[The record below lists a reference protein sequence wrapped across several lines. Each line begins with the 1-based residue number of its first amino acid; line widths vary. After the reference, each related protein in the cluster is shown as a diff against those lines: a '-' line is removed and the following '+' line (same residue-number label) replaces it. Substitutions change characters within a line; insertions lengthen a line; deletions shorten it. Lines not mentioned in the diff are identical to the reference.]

1 MPRENRKRGKKHKK
15 PAAEP
20 DVAEEEVSIEQPEEA
35 EAGPSWIVQKPEHT
49 VETDAEAPFGYLD
62 ADVKAYFR
70 TVDVQMRQWQDG
82 SADIEEDEKRAF
94 FLAALTE
101 MNEKEM
107 QLATDPDCSI
117 ILERVVHSMDDFARR
132 VFADRLAGSY
142 EVLSKHRFASHVI
155 QTLISVAG
163 ETVTRETKGKFP
175 ADSPPDLRTMTEL
188 LLDISDELIPSLSI
202 LLNDAFAS
210 HIVRALLSLLAGL
223 PSTMP
228 SNTQSK
234 KSKQWKDRQGEM
246 RNLFEA
252 HDKIEKPVVPPSF
265 GEKAATAIRMC
276 RKSMSANEVRACAAS
291 KVACPGLDVLLVVEA
306 NTGLSNEPGSLM
318 DSVTTGIVADILS
331 GRPPPAEPSSYI
343 TTLLKDT
350 TSSHLLE
357 TVLIHAPQPVFDALW
372 ANHLCRNGDSG
383 KVAVHPVSNYVL
395 ARAVPRANETQLN
408 NLGRS
413 WWPKAVKAGRMGVV
427 KAVVDRAAELKQ
439 GAEGLWA
446 SVKVAFGVGED
457 CKTEEAIN
465 CVLCLK
471 TVEDFRAT
479 EEPEPNVQGALLLQ
493 SLLRL
498 PDPHNSDLIEDILGL
513 PLPSLKSLAQH
524 PVSSRILDVLLD
536 AESVP
541 KKAKTRFVMAWLGH
555 YHELVDDRIGSRVG
569 ERCWKWCDTYTK
581 EKIARSVMDQEQAL
595 AASFYGKYFARGL
608 NLYLLKKKP
617 YEWRD
622 FVTGQA
628 HKTEVAKPVE
638 KQESVVVKAE
648 TTSPKKKRK
657 QEEDEIDVLFKKAKK
672 SHKGALEGSE
682 VVLQADIK
690 PPP

>member
-20 DVAEEEVSIEQPEEA
+20 DVAQEQVSFEQPEAA
-35 EAGPSWIVQKPEHT
+35 EAGPSWIIQKPEDT
-49 VETDAEAPFGYLD
+49 AEMDPEAPFGYLD

-82 SADIEEDEKRAF
+82 SADIEEGALTRVAEEKRAF
-94 FLAALTE
+94 FVAALTE
-101 MNEKEM
+101 MNEKEK
-107 QLATDPDCSI
+107 QLATDPDCSL

-155 QTLISVAG
+155 QTLINVAG
-163 ETVTRETKGKFP
+163 ETVTRETKGNFP
-175 ADSPPDLRTMTEL
+175 AESPSELLTMTEL

-210 HIVRALLSLLAGL
+210 HIVRAILSLLAGL

-228 SNTQSK
+228 SNTHSK

-246 RNLFEA
+246 RNLFET
-252 HDKIEKPVVPPSF
+252 DNKIEQPVVPPSF
-265 GEKAATAIRMC
+265 GEKAVTAIRMC
-276 RKSMSANEVRACAAS
+276 RKSLSANEVRACAAS
-291 KVACPGLDVLLVVEA
+291 KVACPSLDVLIVVEA
-306 NTGLSNEPGSLM
+306 ITGLSNEPGSLM

-331 GRPPPAEPSSYI
+331 GKSLPAEPSSYI
-343 TTLLKDT
+343 ATLLKDT

-357 TVLIHAPQPVFDALW
+357 TVLTYAPQPVFDALW
-372 ANHLCRNGDSG
+372 ATHLCPNGAAG
-383 KVAVHPVSNYVL
+383 KLAVHPVSNYVL
-395 ARAVPRANETQLN
+395 ARAVPRANEAQLES
-408 NLGRS
+408 LGRS
-413 WWPKAVKAGRMGVV
+413 WWSKAVKAGRMGVV

-446 SVKVAFGVGED
+446 SVKGAFGVGED
-457 CKTEEAIN
+457 HKSEEAIN

-471 TVEDFRAT
+471 TLEDFRAT
-479 EEPEPNVQGALLLQ
+479 EIHEPNVQGALLLQ

-498 PDPHNSDLIEDILGL
+498 PDPHNAELIEDILGL
-513 PLPSLKSLAQH
+513 PLPSLKSLAHH

-608 NLYLLKKKP
+608 NLYLLRKKP

-622 FVTGQA
+622 FVA
-628 HKTEVAKPVE
+628 RNVEAAKPIR
-638 KQESVVVKAE
+638 S
-648 TTSPKKKRK
+648 RRRW
-657 QEEDEIDVLFKKAKK
+657 
-672 SHKGALEGSE
+672 
-682 VVLQADIK
+682 
-690 PPP
+690 